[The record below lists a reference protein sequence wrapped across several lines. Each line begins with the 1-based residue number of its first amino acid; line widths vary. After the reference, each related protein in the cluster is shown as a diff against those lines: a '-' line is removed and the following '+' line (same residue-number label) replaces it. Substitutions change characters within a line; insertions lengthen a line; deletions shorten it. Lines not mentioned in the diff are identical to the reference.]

1 MKKLKVCSVFGTRPE
16 AIKMAPVVL
25 EAMSRENCEHHL
37 IVTAQHR
44 SMLDQMLAL
53 FGLTPDTDLN
63 VMRERQTLTQVT
75 TRVLE
80 GMEGA
85 FAGTKPDVVLVH
97 GDTTTSFAAA
107 LAAYYAQIPVGHV
120 EAGLRTGDKYNPF
133 PEEVNRHL
141 IDGIADIFFA
151 PTPGAR
157 EQLLKENVSAERI
170 FVTGNTVIDALLSIA
185 GREAPPD
192 LIPDVPANA
201 PVALVEAHRRE
212 NFGEPMRRICF
223 GLRDLAERREDLH
236 IVFSVHLNPNVRETV
251 YEILDG
257 VPRIHLLPP
266 LDYAPFVFLMKRAR
280 FILTDSG
287 GIQEEA
293 PSLRTPVLVLRTVTE
308 RPEAVA
314 ARTAMVI
321 GPDRKKILETSLRL
335 LEDEAFYREMTSAKN
350 PYGDGLA
357 ARRTIDALL
366 HHFKITD
373 TPPPDFTP

>member
-151 PTPGAR
+151 PTPGAS

-192 LIPDVPANA
+192 LIPDVPADA

-335 LEDEAFYREMTSAKN
+335 LEDEAFYTEMTSAKN
-350 PYGDGLA
+350 PYGDGHA
-357 ARRTIDALL
+357 ARRTVDALL